1 MEIND
6 TTIPLIWFYQL
17 YGFAPYKI
25 VRNKVNQI
33 IDFKR
38 NRILCIY
45 GVTIII
51 TFTLASNYALLYDFY
66 SGHALRYLFCTNHFQ
81 HNDGKSDTENSL
93 RLIMIFLHMKT
104 LCYCHWISNFQ
115 NDNTNIS
122 HCILFGCEYRKH
134 IIFNNYDNGDNFIGK
149 YTSCQSTV

>member
-1 MEIND
+1 MRLYTFGLWISILRMKKGEPKWYVQTWIVSRFVVSYSVQFSVNRRTKMEIND

-45 GVTIII
+45 GVTMIIAF
-51 TFTLASNYALLYDFY
+51 TFASNYALLYDFY
-66 SGHALRYLFCTNHFQ
+66 SGHALRYFVH
-81 HNDGKSDTENSL
+81 KSFSMMENRIQRNPS
-93 RLIMIFLHMKT
+93 
-104 LCYCHWISNFQ
+104 
-115 NDNTNIS
+115 
-122 HCILFGCEYRKH
+122 
-134 IIFNNYDNGDNFIGK
+134 
-149 YTSCQSTV
+149 V